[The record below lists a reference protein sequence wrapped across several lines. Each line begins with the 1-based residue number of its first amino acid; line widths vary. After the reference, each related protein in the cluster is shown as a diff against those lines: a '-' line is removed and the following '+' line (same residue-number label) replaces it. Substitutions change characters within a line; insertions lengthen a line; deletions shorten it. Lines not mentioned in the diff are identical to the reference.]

1 MRALRLMVVAAGV
14 VAFGNGLMRAADYP
28 LSLSMDAQ
36 AKKGS
41 TTITSTL
48 TIRVD
53 RLMDEAA
60 RTRVSNAL
68 KFGGFTNFL
77 NNLRPL
83 PVVGS
88 VELDSRKVEL
98 RYAHEQADDKGRR
111 LVLIAD
117 QPLFFL
123 AGDPDKTRTGYQ
135 LTLLELR
142 FDAQGRATG
151 TMAGAARVKP
161 APDGSVIPDDFG
173 EAPIQLTPHTTRP

>member
-1 MRALRLMVVAAGV
+1 MVVAAGV
-14 VAFGNGLMRAADYP
+14 LAFGNGLMRAADYP
-28 LSLSMDAQ
+28 LLFLSMDAQ

-41 TTITSTL
+41 TTVTSAL

-88 VELDSRKVEL
+88 
-98 RYAHEQADDKGRR
+98 ARR
-111 LVLIAD
+111 
-117 QPLFFL
+117 
-123 AGDPDKTRTGYQ
+123 AG
-135 LTLLELR
+135 
-142 FDAQGRATG
+142 
-151 TMAGAARVKP
+151 
-161 APDGSVIPDDFG
+161 
-173 EAPIQLTPHTTRP
+173 